1 MHAPAPRLLTPL
13 LAVMLLPL
21 GGCTAGERPG
31 ADASSAAGT
40 GQDSADAAVQ
50 DGGDAHDALA
60 SLQGT
65 AWRLVAGLAGV
76 DPAEVDITLQFEPDL
91 SAISGSGGC
100 NQYRAELQRT
110 DGGGVTIGPALATK
124 RGCPGPRG
132 RAEPKYFDALSTIE
146 RFDQQGARLLARRS
160 DGPPLEFERVSAATP
175 H

>member
-21 GGCTAGERPG
+21 AGCTAGERPG
-31 ADASSAAGT
+31 TDVSPAAAGQ
-40 GQDSADAAVQ
+40 GSAGAAVQ
-50 DGGDAHDALA
+50 DGGGDAQDALA

-76 DPAEVDITLQFEPDL
+76 DLAEVDITLQFEPDL

-100 NQYRAELQRT
+100 NQYRAELQRS
-110 DGGGVTIGPALATK
+110 DGGGVAIGPALATK

-132 RAEPKYFDALSTIE
+132 RAEPMYFDALSTIE
-146 RFDQQGARLLARRS
+146 RFDQQGDRLLAQRS
-160 DGPPLEFERVSAATP
+160 AGPPLEFERASAP